1 MPKVRTVPL
10 AEKGLS
16 QSEKYAIIRY
26 SHMSETEQ
34 AQNELQARLGGTAV
48 SPTLTLLSSCSEL
61 GKTPLSHAAPSKRY

>member
-34 AQNELQARLGGTAV
+34 AQNELQARLGAQL
-48 SPTLTLLSSCSEL
+48 SLLLSPFS
-61 GKTPLSHAAPSKRY
+61 PPAVNWARHP